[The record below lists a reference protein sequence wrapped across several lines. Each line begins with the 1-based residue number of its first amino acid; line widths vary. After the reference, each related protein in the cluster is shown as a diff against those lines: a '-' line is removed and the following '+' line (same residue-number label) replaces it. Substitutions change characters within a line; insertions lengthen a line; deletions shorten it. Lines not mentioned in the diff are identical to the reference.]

1 MQRFDNFSTYLRMR
15 EEFPV
20 FTYESYHYE
29 FSGET
34 LALKFTFNLS
44 GKYFFHPLVVIP
56 VKNFFRPQNAF
67 KAGELD
73 ALVFHAGMIEL
84 ISYWKAACP
93 ATVIIKPH
101 SLTGEQAAFWK
112 KLYYHGLGEFFYINS
127 ITEDQESFMNFHST
141 GPDPLQPFAYSGIG
155 RMVPVGGG
163 KDSAVTIG
171 LMEKAGLDWLP
182 FALSPVSATGEVIR
196 TTGKTRNDTLVFERI
211 IDPMLIE
218 LNNRGFLNGHTPFSA
233 LLAFYSLLAAYLTGK
248 KDIVLSNESSAN
260 EPTVPGTEINH
271 QYSKSFGFEKDFR
284 EYVLKN
290 ISSGFNYFSL
300 LRPLSELQIARLF
313 SGMPKFFPH
322 FKSCNAGSKAGIWC
336 GRCPKC
342 LFTFIILSPFLEP
355 GELTRIFGK
364 NLLNDASLA
373 GYLDELTGE
382 SPVKPFECIGTV
394 DEVNTALAMTVKHY
408 EPEAMPYLLG
418 ISSGRINKAD
428 SDLFVDIEKQKMLKD
443 EHFVPVE
450 YSNLLE
456 EVLR

>member
-1 MQRFDNFSTYLRMR
+1 
-15 EEFPV
+15 
-20 FTYESYHYE
+20 
-29 FSGET
+29 
-34 LALKFTFNLS
+34 
-44 GKYFFHPLVVIP
+44 
-56 VKNFFRPQNAF
+56 
-67 KAGELD
+67 
-73 ALVFHAGMIEL
+73 
-84 ISYWKAACP
+84 
-93 ATVIIKPH
+93 
-101 SLTGEQAAFWK
+101 
-112 KLYYHGLGEFFYINS
+112 
-127 ITEDQESFMNFHST
+127 
-141 GPDPLQPFAYSGIG
+141 
-155 RMVPVGGG
+155 
-163 KDSAVTIG
+163 
-171 LMEKAGLDWLP
+171 
-182 FALSPVSATGEVIR
+182 
-196 TTGKTRNDTLVFERI
+196 
-211 IDPMLIE
+211 IE

-260 EPTVPGTEINH
+260 EPTVPGTGINH

-382 SPVKPFECIGTV
+382 SPVKPFECIGTI

-428 SDLFVDIEKQKMLKD
+428 SDLFVDIEKQKMLND

-450 YSNLLE
+450 YLNLLE